1 MAAYTIE
8 LREVVK
14 HYPIFPVSYDFYN
27 EHKRREFEENFIR
40 HFYFR
45 EIGCETPE
53 RFIHYLEDKM
63 RMVFPYYNE
72 LMKTA
77 EIEYSV
83 LDNYNL
89 TETFERSSERKQR
102 GNAASYG
109 VGVTRDSS
117 SSETDET
124 RNGETSGNVQS
135 IGNHSEKETTNV
147 EGTEKST
154 GSDSKTANFSNVKDD
169 TESRDTGIVKKFL
182 DTPQGK
188 LDLDSTDYLTTLNQD
203 TEGVERTAKETN
215 TGNSSE
221 SGTNSRN
228 GESTTD
234 TTRNL
239 TGNDTQSQ
247 SSEGTDKMNG
257 KTSVSAQ
264 GESQVTQDNNT
275 RTESEADHSERYV
288 LNKKGNIGV
297 DTDADMIQK
306 HINLQ
311 KVLRRI
317 EQMFFDECEDLF
329 MLVF

>member
-8 LREVVK
+8 LREVVN
-14 HYPIFPVSYDFYN
+14 HYPIFPVAYDFYN

-63 RMVFPYYNE
+63 RTVFPYYNE

-83 LDNYNL
+83 LDNYNV

-117 SSETDET
+117 TSETDET

-135 IGNHSEKETTNV
+135 TGTRSENETTNV
-147 EGTEKST
+147 EGKENTS
-154 GSDSKTANFSNVKDD
+154 GNDSKTMNMSNTKN
-169 TESRDTGIVKKFL
+169 TSENRDTDILKKFL

-188 LDLDSTDYLTTLNQD
+188 LDLNTADYLTTLNQD
-203 TEGVERTAKETN
+203 SEDVQRTGNETN
-215 TGNSSE
+215 E
-221 SGTNSRN
+221 
-228 GESTTD
+228 GESTETGATSREGASTSD

-239 TGNDTQSQ
+239 TGNDTQNHTST
-247 SSEGTDKMNG
+247 GTDKMSG
-257 KTSVSAQ
+257 KTSVSAN

-288 LNKKGNIGV
+288 MHKKGNIGV

-311 KVLRRI
+311 KVLRKI
-317 EQMFFDECEDLF
+317 EAMFFDECEDLF